1 MKVLI
6 IGDIDGLCLA
16 HGLERA
22 GIDFTVFERDHDAD
36 ARLQGYLPGSL
47 WDVLVATAGDPDP
60 RMGVFDERLRQ
71 LMQEDEPG
79 ADATARSS
87 NKHWVSSI
95 NLVNPA
101 GLRPQDSAFV
111 GLSNFPSFDRNHAGE
126 ERTHMSFGFF

>member
-1 MKVLI
+1 MCLSLGLAARERHIQMKVLI

-36 ARLQGYLPGSL
+36 ARLQGYRLNIEPIGSSALHACLPGSL

-79 ADATARSS
+79 A
-87 NKHWVSSI
+87 V
-95 NLVNPA
+95 
-101 GLRPQDSAFV
+101 F
-111 GLSNFPSFDRNHAGE
+111 E
-126 ERTHMSFGFF
+126 